1 MHSNNMDL
9 EAKARALLDRIDRD
23 EDVRGCYVDLKAT
36 IEDFQRSG
44 NPIPQQLARAK
55 RHLEIELAAQS
66 QGR

>member
-1 MHSNNMDL
+1 MNPNQINL

-44 NPIPQQLARAK
+44 SPIPQQLAQAK
-55 RHLEIELAAQS
+55 RHLELELAAQS